1 MDCSTKCRND
11 GFQEKK
17 SGEDIVAGKKRENN

>member
-1 MDCSTKCRND
+1 MDYSTKCRND

-17 SGEDIVAGKKRENN
+17 SGEDIVAGKEWKNN